1 MKPLLTALV
10 AALTLMAISAGTA
23 IAAVPGPIQSA
34 TQSSDTGQAALAASS
49 ATQVAPSNENIS
61 VRVLSPGN
69 DGPVTQS
76 NSAASSATATNTAPT
91 TQTATQDQG
100 AGCGCSSSPVQSAVQ
115 GAQTGQLGAVLSGA
129 QQLAPANGNDPAD
142 VGSSG
147 AGGPTSQSNSAA
159 SSGEAQ
165 NTAPTSQSAT
175 QSQDGSGVQSAD
187 QSASTGQ
194 LAGAA
199 SSATQIAPSNEN
211 VSVRVLSPG
220 NDGPVTQSNSAA
232 SSATATNTA
241 PTTQTATQSQGGSG
255 VQSADQSASTDQAA
269 IGLSSAKQIEPSNKN
284 VSVRVLSPGN
294 DGAVSQSNSA
304 ASSATST
311 NDAPVTQTASQA
323 SGSPDEKKTAPCG
336 CDGHSSSPIQAVV
349 QDSHIG
355 QGAFSASEATQVGA
369 ENVNAPVRIWSPGN
383 GGPVTQSNSAASS
396 ATSTNSAPVTQTASQ
411 VEGGSSC
418 GCDGHSSSPI
428 QVVAQESKTGQIA
441 LSASEAKQIDPKNV
455 DAPVRIG
462 SWGNDGPVTQSNSAA
477 SSATSTNTAATTQD
491 ASQEQGGS
499 SCGCGLG
506 IQALGQS
513 SKTIQLG
520 GSFSSAFQKGAK
532 NDASPVRIWSPGNGG
547 AVSQSNSA
555 ASSATTDN
563 TASTD
568 QTGSQTQSGGGI
580 QALAQDA
587 DTFQAGLAVSKA
599 VQLPGHSRCGCGG
612 SFGNEA
618 SPVRIGSWGDDG
630 SLSQSN
636 SAASSAE
643 SDNTAETTQDG
654 RQQQGGSSCGCHG
667 LAIQALGQHA
677 GTFQLGAAFSSA
689 LQVGASNTSSP
700 FRIWSPGVGVS
711 PTWQGNS
718 AASSAGG
725 SNLSA
730 PSQLAEQT
738 QV

>member
-69 DGPVTQS
+69 DGPVSQS

-91 TQTATQDQG
+91 TQTATQNQG
-100 AGCGCSSSPVQSAVQ
+100 AGCGCSSSPLQSAVQ

-129 QQLAPANGNDPAD
+129 QQLAPANGDDPAA
-142 VGSSG
+142 VGSGG

-159 SSGEAQ
+159 SSGAAQ

-175 QSQDGSGVQSAD
+175 QSQGGSGIQSAD

-199 SSATQIAPSNEN
+199 SSATQIAPSNQN

-232 SSATATNTA
+232 SSATAENSA
-241 PTTQTATQSQGGSG
+241 PTSQSAAQSQGGSG
-255 VQSADQSASTDQAA
+255 VQFAGQSASTDQAA
-269 IGLSSAKQIEPSNKN
+269 IGLSSAKQIEPKN
-284 VSVRVLSPGN
+284 ENISVRVLSPGD
-294 DGAVSQSNSA
+294 DGDVSQSNSA

-311 NDAPVTQTASQA
+311 NDAPITQTASQA
-323 SGSPDEKKTAPCG
+323 SGQDEESTCN
-336 CDGHSSSPIQAVV
+336 CHGHSSSPIQAVV

-355 QGAFSASEATQVGA
+355 QGAFSASEAKQVGA
-369 ENVNAPVRIWSPGN
+369 KNVNTPIRIWSPGN
-383 GGPVTQSNSAASS
+383 GGSVTQSNSAASS

-411 VEGGSSC
+411 AAGGSC